1 MFKAVL
7 RTGMLQRV
15 LLFTIGA
22 LILCLP
28 NSAQADFRKIKV
40 AVLDFQQNGKFETP
54 DVGKMVAEWFT
65 TALVETGRF
74 DIIERRLLQ
83 QIVDEQKISVS
94 GIIEPGSA
102 SRLGKVLGV
111 KTVVTGTV
119 QSFDGRLEINARVI
133 NVETGSI
140 IAAEKVQADSTARLT
155 DLVRLISVKVVRAF
169 PLEGYVVQRTK
180 DRVIIDLGRQ
190 AGVQPGMHFSV
201 YTEGKAIKHPITGEI
216 LDIEKI
222 ENGVVEVREVRE
234 KTSHGRIT
242 EETAPEAIKSR
253 QLVRVYRPQD
263 QLAEPDLLPDAAP
276 QPLRVP
282 LPVPVSKPL
291 PVTKPGPALQQG
303 ALPQSF
309 VLSEHTDD
317 IKALAFSRSGRLA
330 ASADQDH
337 VIILWD
343 ARSWKA
349 LATLRGHKSEVKTV
363 RFSSDERYLASG
375 SGDESVI
382 VWDVQ
387 QKGEVRNFKVGKSVN
402 AVAFSPDGTLLATGV
417 NSKSIFLWDLQ
428 SGAKVATFTA
438 KDNVF
443 DLAFSPDG
451 KVLATGGNNHW
462 LQLWDVASGTL
473 IRNLVGHKRDIRVV
487 TFNKA
492 GNLLITA
499 GDDKK
504 IICWDI
510 ATGNQVKVLEG
521 HRNSVRSL
529 GVSADGSRLVSGDG
543 RKEGGIIVWNL
554 QSGQEIARVDSERDF
569 ERLALSPDG
578 CTVLLGCDKNL
589 VVRGIK

>member
-7 RTGMLQRV
+7 RLVMLQRA
-15 LLFTIGA
+15 LLCTIGA

-28 NSAQADFRKIKV
+28 GSAQADFRKIKV

-155 DLVRLISVKVVRAF
+155 DLVRLISAKVVRAF

-190 AGVQPGMHFSV
+190 AGVQPGMRFSV

-242 EETAPEAIKSR
+242 VETVPEAIKSR

-276 QPLRVP
+276 KPLREP
-282 LPVPVSKPL
+282 LLLPVA
-291 PVTKPGPALQQG
+291 KPGPALQRG

-309 VLSEHTDD
+309 VLSQHTDD
-317 IKALAFSRSGRLA
+317 IEAIAFSRSGRLA

-343 ARSWKA
+343 ARSWKP
-349 LATLRGHKSEVKTV
+349 LATLRGHRSEVKSV
-363 RFSSDERYLASG
+363 RFSNDERYLASG
-375 SGDESVI
+375 SGDETVI

-387 QKGEVRNFKVGKSVN
+387 QKGEVRNFKVGKTVN
-402 AVAFSPDGTLLATGV
+402 AVAFSPDGTLLATGI
-417 NSKSIFLWDLQ
+417 NSKSVFLWDLQ
-428 SGAKVATFTA
+428 SGAKVATFSA
-438 KDNVF
+438 KDDVF

-492 GNLLITA
+492 GNLLLTA

-510 ATGNQVKVLEG
+510 ATGTRVKVLEG
-521 HRNSVRSL
+521 HRDSVRSL
-529 GVSADGSRLVSGDG
+529 GLSADGSRLVSGDG

-554 QSGQEIARVDSERDF
+554 QSGQETARIDNERDF